1 MTIKHIID
9 TTGRRGLITEDRGTG
24 FFARPESMGAA
35 VGFAS
40 GKLITAT
47 FWTRMP
53 DGSLRGLWVDSKHG
67 DFVTANLA

>member
-24 FFARPESMGAA
+24 FFARPESMVAA

-40 GKLITAT
+40 GKLITAKLD
-47 FWTRMP
+47 
-53 DGSLRGLWVDSKHG
+53 DGRQAELVRQAIDAYEAKR
-67 DFVTANLA
+67 